1 MLLKVILTLNPG
13 ASSSYHERRLT
24 SMFPSRSPGHS
35 SALAATPLAQ
45 HGQSPKDQLAR
56 VAIRHPNDDVPGA
69 SVKSLALDLVVIG
82 PRV

>member
-1 MLLKVILTLNPG
+1 M
-13 ASSSYHERRLT
+13 RRLT

-45 HGQSPKDQLAR
+45 HEQWSLKDQLAR